1 MINYLLRSRI
11 TSKMFGIKNS
21 NLNTNKMQ
29 VDEVAEVW
37 CVCVCER
44 RGGYD
49 QLLLTTRRHVNLKAS
64 PCNFFLHSWYAKNP
78 VPGVRL
84 PPQQ

>member
-37 CVCVCER
+37 CVCVCVSAEEDMISC
-44 RGGYD
+44 Y
-49 QLLLTTRRHVNLKAS
+49 LLQGDMST
-64 PCNFFLHSWYAKNP
+64 
-78 VPGVRL
+78 
-84 PPQQ
+84 